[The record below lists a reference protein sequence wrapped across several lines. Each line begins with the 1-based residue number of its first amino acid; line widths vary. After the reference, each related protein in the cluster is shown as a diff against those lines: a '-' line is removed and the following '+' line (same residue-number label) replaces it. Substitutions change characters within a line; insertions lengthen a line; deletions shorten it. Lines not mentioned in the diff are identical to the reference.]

1 MNILIKYNIDYYKNL
16 KRKNIFNFLKL
27 FSIFF
32 LLSLFVLLFI
42 MSSKKI
48 FKKSNLVYRYF
59 HIGLL
64 LLIVFLVIVQT
75 VTIRQFNKSA
85 KQKLNSGVENAF
97 IGIKNDL
104 KIEVSFLI
112 GINPS
117 SINWDTDD
125 PTTINILW
133 SNIEK
138 IKQSK
143 INKIIEKRLLDNDI
157 TQDFEYRIIG
167 KNLFQP
173 INSAHFSSKLIPDAY
188 QKALTFDGTYTL
200 FIYIKNKDKIISQ
213 TTLINIVLL
222 LIITILAVILI
233 SALWISFSRIK
244 SSNETKTDFINNM
257 THELKTPIST
267 ISITVDLL
275 QNPKVLNNKDF
286 LLNSINIIKSENQ
299 RMHQQV
305 EKILEAAKYYTT
317 ELELEKDT
325 INVNILL
332 KRFVRNFR
340 HRLDGDN
347 HEISISLKAENDLV
361 LVDEVHFANVLNN
374 LLDNAVK
381 YSKPEFTKIQVT
393 TVNPD
398 PDNIEIIIKDHGIGM
413 KKDVKKQVFDKFYRA
428 PTGSLHNVKGF
439 GLGLSYVKT
448 VIDAHDAK
456 ISIKSKINIG
466 TAVHIIFP
474 LIKGNE
480 SH

>member
-1 MNILIKYNIDYYKNL
+1 MP
-16 KRKNIFNFLKL
+16 
-27 FSIFF
+27 
-32 LLSLFVLLFI
+32 
-42 MSSKKI
+42 SKKT
-48 FKKSNLVYRYF
+48 FKKSHIVYRYF

-64 LLIVFLVIVQT
+64 LLIVFLAIVQT
-75 VTIRQFNKSA
+75 ASIRQLNKSA

-143 INKIIEKRLLDNDI
+143 LDKIIEKRLLDNHI

-173 INSAHFSSKLIPDAY
+173 INSAHFNSKLIPDAY
-188 QKALTFDGTYTL
+188 QKALTYDGTYTL

-213 TTLINIVLL
+213 TILINIVLI
-222 LIITILAVILI
+222 LIITALAIILI
-233 SALWISFSRIK
+233 YALWVSFSRIK

-286 LLNSINIIKSENQ
+286 LLESINIIKSEND

-317 ELELEKDT
+317 ELELKKVQ
-325 INVNILL
+325 ININSLL
-332 KRFVRNFR
+332 NRFVKNFR
-340 HRLDGDN
+340 HRLNGDN
-347 HEISISLKAENDLV
+347 HEISLMLKAHDDLV
-361 LVDEVHFANVLNN
+361 LVDEVHFANILNN

-381 YSKPEFTKIQVT
+381 YSKKDYIKIQVIT
-393 TVNPD
+393 KNPNPD
-398 PDNIEIIIKDHGIGM
+398 NLEIIIKDHGIGM

-448 VIDAHDAK
+448 VIDAHNAN
-456 ISIKSKINIG
+456 IAIKSKVNIG
-466 TAVHIIFP
+466 TEVHITLP
-474 LIKGNE
+474 LLKNE
-480 SH
+480 KQNNE